1 MTFWIMRK
9 FIGGKEPKLTGS
21 RRVTKI
27 LGFSMPK
34 LLSGVSRTLFWEFGT
49 AKANGVM
56 KKIVLLKRPLTTLSA
71 FIQRLPHHG
80 LMK

>member
-1 MTFWIMRK
+1 MTFWMMRK
-9 FIGGKEPKLTGS
+9 FIRGKEPKLIGS

-34 LLSGVSRTLFWEFGT
+34 LLNDASRTLFWEFGT
-49 AKANGVM
+49 AKTDGVM

-71 FIQRLPHHG
+71 FIQRLPHHES
-80 LMK
+80 MM

>member
-1 MTFWIMRK
+1 MMRK

-34 LLSGVSRTLFWEFGT
+34 LLNDESKTLFWEFGT
-49 AKANGVM
+49 TKADGVM
-56 KKIVLLKRPLTTLSA
+56 KKIVLLKRPLITLSA

-80 LMK
+80 SMK